1 MRAPERG
8 AALVEATIV
17 LPILLFLMF
26 SIIEMGG
33 VMRSYSGTASAV
45 RHGGRTA
52 SLAGADPMS
61 DARILEEV
69 AGELE
74 STGDDE
80 VLLVVI
86 WHAEGP
92 GDTVPLACLPV
103 DLSTPNTSTVGD
115 DGVAP
120 GGIGA
125 CNVFVKPGATGGAF
139 AMAGGVA
146 DQPADYYFGCAGP
159 SDPDVSHKVDCMWPA
174 TTRQV
179 LTSPRG
185 SATPTATDFVGVY
198 VRVRHDYYTGAL
210 GSSVTI
216 TDKSITL
223 IEPQGYKLS

>member
-26 SIIEMGG
+26 GIIEMGG
-33 VMRSYSGTASAV
+33 LMRSYSGTASAV
-45 RHGGRTA
+45 QRGGRTA
-52 SLAGADPMS
+52 SLAGADPMA

-69 AGELE
+69 DGALA
-74 STGDDE
+74 SIGDDE

-86 WHAEGP
+86 WHAAGP
-92 GDTVPLACLPV
+92 GDPVPPACLPA
-103 DLSTPNTSTVGD
+103 DLSTPNTSTIGD

-120 GGIGA
+120 DGIGA
-125 CNVFVKPGATGGAF
+125 CNAYVKPGAAGGAF
-139 AMAGGVA
+139 AMAQGTAGE
-146 DQPADYYFGCAGP
+146 PAAYYFGCAGP
-159 SDPDVSHKVDCMWPA
+159 SDPDASHKVDCRWPGS
-174 TTRQV
+174 TRQV

-185 SATPTATDFVGVY
+185 SATPTSTDFVGVY
-198 VRVRHDYYTGAL
+198 VRARHDYYTGAL

-223 IEPQGYKLS
+223 IEPQGYQLS